1 MSCGTEMEDQI
12 CYWEYRNG
20 RADVLDC
27 GRADERRVRET
38 SMNGDRRTEELRISR
53 TTAQRIV
60 TDLSEIIQE
69 NINLMDENS
78 VIIASTDPKRI
89 GTFHAGS
96 REVISKHLKELVIT
110 DEGEYSGSLPG
121 LNIPIEVDGTII
133 GVIGITGQYQEIE
146 KYGKIIKR
154 MTEILVLEDWRKE
167 QKRLSVSA
175 RVRFLN
181 EWVFNENYCA
191 DPAFRQQARLLGIR
205 TEIPRKVVIFSPEE
219 EEQTDSAAQQ
229 DRTEQIE
236 RCLAEEGERSTD
248 LLVFSTATKCICL
261 LPNWSRGQMQRFVE
275 EGRGRIEKRCRI
287 RMGVGMDDTGSDS
300 EQIFQ
305 AYRRAE
311 KALRASLKANCV
323 PIAYQDL
330 TLEILLPE
338 LSMGGKREYIEKI
351 FKNCPEQEQEKYA
364 QLLKIYFSC
373 NGSLKQTG
381 ERLFLHKNTI
391 QYQLNKLKE
400 RTGLDPRKMEDAAL
414 LYLAVVLAEDCQ
426 T

>member
-1 MSCGTEMEDQI
+1 
-12 CYWEYRNG
+12 
-20 RADVLDC
+20 
-27 GRADERRVRET
+27 
-38 SMNGDRRTEELRISR
+38 MNGDHRTEELRIGR

-78 VIIASTDPKRI
+78 VIIASTDQKRI

-96 REVISKHLKELVIT
+96 REVISKHLKELIIT
-110 DEGEYSGSLPG
+110 NEGEYSGSLPG

-181 EWVFNENYCA
+181 EWVFNENYCT
-191 DPAFRQQARLLGIR
+191 DPVFCQQARLLGIR
-205 TEIPRKVVIFSPEE
+205 TEISRKVVIFSPEE
-219 EEQTDSAAQQ
+219 EERPDNAAQQ
-229 DRTEQIE
+229 NRTEQIE

-248 LLVFSTATKCICL
+248 LLIFSTATKCICL
-261 LPNWSRGQMQRFVE
+261 LPNWSRGQTQRFVE
-275 EGRGRIEKRCRI
+275 EGRREIEKRCHI
-287 RMGVGMDDTGSDS
+287 RMGVGIDNISSDS

-305 AYRRAE
+305 AYKRAE
-311 KALRASLKANCV
+311 KALWASLKANCV
-323 PIAYQDL
+323 PIAYQEL

-338 LSMGGKREYIEKI
+338 LSIGVKREYIEKI
-351 FKNCPEQEQEKYA
+351 FKNCPEQEKYI

-414 LYLAVVLAEDCQ
+414 LYMAVVLAEGCR

>member
-1 MSCGTEMEDQI
+1 
-12 CYWEYRNG
+12 
-20 RADVLDC
+20 
-27 GRADERRVRET
+27 
-38 SMNGDRRTEELRISR
+38 MNGDHRTEELRIGR

-78 VIIASTDPKRI
+78 VIIASTDQKRI

-96 REVISKHLKELVIT
+96 REVISKHLKELIIT
-110 DEGEYSGSLPG
+110 NEGEYSGSLPG

-181 EWVFNENYCA
+181 EWVFNENYCT
-191 DPAFRQQARLLGIR
+191 DPVFCQQA
-205 TEIPRKVVIFSPEE
+205 
-219 EEQTDSAAQQ
+219 
-229 DRTEQIE
+229 QIE

-248 LLVFSTATKCICL
+248 LLIFSTATKCICL
-261 LPNWSRGQMQRFVE
+261 LPNWSRGQTQRFVE
-275 EGRGRIEKRCRI
+275 EGRREIEKRCYI
-287 RMGVGMDDTGSDS
+287 RMGVGIDNISSDS

-305 AYRRAE
+305 AYKRAE
-311 KALRASLKANCV
+311 KALWASLKANCV
-323 PIAYQDL
+323 PIAYQEL

-338 LSMGGKREYIEKI
+338 LSIGVKREYIEKI
-351 FKNCPEQEQEKYA
+351 FKNCPEQEKYI

-414 LYLAVVLAEDCQ
+414 LYMAVVLAEDCR